1 LRFRSLSSRWSVHN
15 GVKERNHATAQKTN
29 RTGEPDLPRRE
40 GGTIASHENGRV
52 AKSKKGTTCLY
63 FFSTIDPLVE
73 FIQFSRTLNRAQ
85 WNLKRDDGYETTV
98 RDAKFLSPFS
108 LRKNTLTYF
117 FHSMR
122 FRTNTY

>member
-1 LRFRSLSSRWSVHN
+1 MLHFSSLNCAFALSSRWSVHN
-15 GVKERNHATAQKTN
+15 GLKERNHATAQKTN

-52 AKSKKGTTCLY
+52 AKSKKGTCFY

-85 WNLKRDDGYETTV
+85 WNLKRDDGYDDGSRCEV
-98 RDAKFLSPFS
+98 SFS
-108 LRKNTLTYF
+108 LL
-117 FHSMR
+117 SS
-122 FRTNTY
+122 